1 MGLVLWCKRRKTRKS
16 KPSSAPTSCQFD
28 NPTYETNENP
38 PETKEDDY
46 YSSVQ
51 SDNDPRYAEGEKYPG
66 IQENECASTTFMS
79 MSIRRLL
86 LLGRLLLRLTRH
98 MKGNELFT
106 FKRITRSLFSFHL
119 LIHINFVLE
128 HA

>member
-28 NPTYETNENP
+28 NPTYETNENR

-46 YSSVQ
+46 YSSIQ

-66 IQENECASTTFMS
+66 IQENEYASLDDYNIYVNVNPQPS
-79 MSIRRLL
+79 VARQA
-86 LLGRLLLRLTRH
+86 
-98 MKGNELFT
+98 T
-106 FKRITRSLFSFHL
+106 FKVNSAY
-119 LIHINFVLE
+119 E
-128 HA
+128 GK

>member
-16 KPSSAPTSCQFD
+16 KPSPAPTSCQFD

-46 YSSVQ
+46 YSSIQ

-66 IQENECASTTFMS
+66 IQENEYASLDDYN
-79 MSIRRLL
+79 IYANVNPQPPVARQA
-86 LLGRLLLRLTRH
+86 
-98 MKGNELFT
+98 T
-106 FKRITRSLFSFHL
+106 FKVNSAY
-119 LIHINFVLE
+119 E
-128 HA
+128 GK